1 MQIYKGMNIGTAKP
15 THEEMSTVVHHLV
28 DIASPSEPF
37 SAKDYRDAAI
47 PVADEISKRGAIPLF
62 VGGTGLYLDTL
73 MRGDMSE
80 VPEASVEYRD
90 AILATIKNEQDKIA
104 LHQRLY
110 EVDPI
115 SAEKIH
121 HNNVRRIIRAIEIYE
136 KTGKPKS
143 YFDELSRS
151 NSGELNILHITLDF
165 QNRDL
170 LYERIDKRT
179 DLMFE
184 MGLVQEVSALLSS
197 GELPKDSTAAQAI
210 GYKEIAELVE
220 RGESAEGA
228 REVIKQASRNYAKR
242 QLTWFRHTDA
252 KVLFA
257 DNDGRMKTADELL
270 SEASDIIREFLK
282 NET

>member
-1 MQIYKGMNIGTAKP
+1 
-15 THEEMSTVVHHLV
+15 
-28 DIASPSEPF
+28 
-37 SAKDYRDAAI
+37 
-47 PVADEISKRGAIPLF
+47 
-62 VGGTGLYLDTL
+62 
-73 MRGDMSE
+73 MSE

-90 AILATIKNEQDKIA
+90 AILATIKNEQDKIV

-210 GYKEIAELVE
+210 GYKEIAELIE

-252 KVLFA
+252 KILFA